1 MFGPFVWKEKW
12 NFGIRFQR
20 YVRTGFINTTVIYL
34 NKCRSCSIW
43 IYTWKPFSV
52 SSRDLPSHYH
62 LITAVFNSLN
72 HMWWRHGQGVHQ
84 RENRLVGDPAMWPW
98 PLTARMALTM
108 DFQGPILIHLFY
120 VKAPYSWATSHCL
133 NSIWCFSAPVHCGLL
148 MPHDITELFN
158 ICSGK
163 DFLPEFP
170 KPKPESKLI
179 LVRSVGLH
187 LRAIMIM
194 IIQCGAVITWPTKF
208 MSTNMLK
215 AISYAGL

>member
-72 HMWWRHGQGVHQ
+72 HMWRYGQGVHQ
-84 RENRLVGDPAMWPW
+84 TENRLVADTAMWPW
-98 PLTARMALTM
+98 PLTTRMALTM
-108 DFQGPILIHLFY
+108 DFQGPILIHLLFTNRY
-120 VKAPYSWATSHCL
+120 FDNFH
-133 NSIWCFSAPVHCGLL
+133 NHIFFSFIQFEA
-148 MPHDITELFN
+148 MP
-158 ICSGK
+158 S
-163 DFLPEFP
+163 
-170 KPKPESKLI
+170 
-179 LVRSVGLH
+179 LH
-187 LRAIMIM
+187 
-194 IIQCGAVITWPTKF
+194 
-208 MSTNMLK
+208 
-215 AISYAGL
+215 